1 MGIIYYFC
9 FSLVSIAVLEGC
21 DLASSQ
27 GPWVILLGC
36 QRGEIIWAGGL
47 GPCGPGQTVQSAF
60 ISDFGSRPKAG
71 RQRGEMCPVLS
82 LLSDKS
88 LEDKP

>member
-1 MGIIYYFC
+1 MGIICYFC

-27 GPWVILLGC
+27 GPWIILLGC
-36 QRGEIIWAGGL
+36 WRGEVIWAGGL
-47 GPCGPGQTVQSAF
+47 GPCDTGQTVQSTF
-60 ISDFGSRPKAG
+60 ISDFGSRPEAG
-71 RQRGEMCPVLS
+71 RQQGEMYPVLS

-88 LEDKP
+88 PEDKP